1 MVKKKFDEE
10 ALARRA
16 SARSFNRREATKI
29 RESYNKEVLDLIYS
43 NDQIVEKTFL
53 SAKSKHDPR
62 AIRATAY
69 VLADRARKVLTSLG
83 INPPLKL
90 DVNYY
95 RNETRSVNAAT
106 DFKGINI
113 SFDMGMVDPSDMD
126 KIGSLLA
133 ALKGVVYHE
142 GGHILCT
149 LPWSALF
156 DCALMDNGLLPVAIN
171 PHDTRWGDEF
181 ANLYPAYEDVRS
193 SLVTVFDRVPFGE
206 RVVNPATN
214 ITNKWYAHQQQ
225 YRPFAD
231 AIQISW
237 NLLEDGRMEEEMVI
251 NSPPL
256 IDYFT
261 ALVLNYI
268 NDDTKP
274 GYSWPFVTTRSY
286 LDQELMDNARQLAYK
301 FALDND
307 MDISLVDQIENQV
320 HVYRESRSATDVV
333 IAVWQLHNLIT
344 QWITGANNG
353 QEPRP
358 DDSRGREGKGTPN
371 PTGGDHK
378 NGHNGA
384 TQVTKK
390 PTFGNEEKGWET
402 KPGESKKESSEEGE
416 ESPGGGKEGEGKAN
430 GEAPTKDGN
439 ETATEFINNTGG
451 TKGTGGQIKEN
462 VDYAK
467 IREDLKQKAAEAM
480 KRVVTDEEIGQLIS
494 EINSELMRDLPHNGA
509 VSEMPSN
516 LLVDSIAVANQMLSA
531 LEPLALTADPA
542 WRFRQEHGVL
552 DPTSYKMHEPGD
564 SDYWVDYE
572 GEGAHGHSLAVSV
585 MLDTSGSMGGWMDQ
599 LSVAAY
605 GIRSACDSLGV
616 PCTVSTFDTE
626 PYMIWDNDEPITPVL
641 IHDGGGTNPLE
652 GLRQIKNQ
660 NAGKQRH
667 LVVIL
672 TDGEWSYVNSIKPF
686 VEPGQYWLLVGLG
699 TPGYAKDL
707 VAKKGGDVA
716 IGIDN
721 VMDLPK
727 EIEKALIGFL
737 A

>member
-1 MVKKKFDEE
+1 
-10 ALARRA
+10 
-16 SARSFNRREATKI
+16 
-29 RESYNKEVLDLIYS
+29 
-43 NDQIVEKTFL
+43 
-53 SAKSKHDPR
+53 
-62 AIRATAY
+62 
-69 VLADRARKVLTSLG
+69 
-83 INPPLKL
+83 
-90 DVNYY
+90 
-95 RNETRSVNAAT
+95 
-106 DFKGINI
+106 
-113 SFDMGMVDPSDMD
+113 
-126 KIGSLLA
+126 
-133 ALKGVVYHE
+133 
-142 GGHILCT
+142 
-149 LPWSALF
+149 
-156 DCALMDNGLLPVAIN
+156 
-171 PHDTRWGDEF
+171 
-181 ANLYPAYEDVRS
+181 
-193 SLVTVFDRVPFGE
+193 
-206 RVVNPATN
+206 
-214 ITNKWYAHQQQ
+214 
-225 YRPFAD
+225 
-231 AIQISW
+231 
-237 NLLEDGRMEEEMVI
+237 
-251 NSPPL
+251 
-256 IDYFT
+256 
-261 ALVLNYI
+261 
-268 NDDTKP
+268 
-274 GYSWPFVTTRSY
+274 
-286 LDQELMDNARQLAYK
+286 MDNARQLAYK

-378 NGHNGA
+378 NGHSGA

-390 PTFGNEEKGWET
+390 PTFGDEEKGWET

-416 ESPGGGKEGEGKAN
+416 ESSGGGKEGEGKAN

-585 MLDTSGSMGGWMDQ
+585 MLDTSGSMAGWMDQ

-641 IHDGGGTNPLE
+641 IHDGGGTAVDCNDCYKGNIPCDVCNGSGSLRAAT
-652 GLRQIKNQ
+652 GLRDNLGRWI
-660 NAGKQRH
+660 QR
-667 LVVIL
+667 
-672 TDGEWSYVNSIKPF
+672 
-686 VEPGQYWLLVGLG
+686 G
-699 TPGYAKDL
+699 TPCIKC
-707 VAKKGGDVA
+707 GGSGGF
-716 IGIDN
+716 ICQTCGGT
-721 VMDLPK
+721 
-727 EIEKALIGFL
+727 GFL
-737 A
+737 KENG